1 MRPLRPPVAPDA
13 PIALGYMQ
21 VPLLTEPDRTG
32 GLLRHRAQSWGY
44 RWGGTHLDHHTHGG
58 TIAALARHA
67 SREPDVWLIVV
78 PDATH
83 LPGGRRLLTTH
94 TMVIRIVTADTDDGA
109 TLHRPTPIPGVSIA
123 ALITRPTREDTLEG
137 LL

>member
-1 MRPLRPPVAPDA
+1 MTRLPHPLTPDA

-21 VPLLTEPDRTG
+21 VPLLAEPDRTG
-32 GLLRHRAQSWGY
+32 ALMRQRAHSWGY

-83 LPGGRRLLTTH
+83 LPGGRRLLTTA

-109 TLHRPTPIPGVSIA
+109 TLLRPTPVPGVSIA
-123 ALITRPTREDTLEG
+123 ALLTRRAREDTFEG

>member
-1 MRPLRPPVAPDA
+1 MTRLPHSLAAEA

-21 VPLLTEPDRTG
+21 VPLLAEPDRIG
-32 GLLRHRAQSWGY
+32 ALMRHRAQSWRY
-44 RWGGTHLDHHTHGG
+44 RWGGTHLDHHTHGD

-67 SREPDVWLIVV
+67 SRVPDVWLIVV

-83 LPGGRRLLTTH
+83 LPGGRRLLTTA
-94 TMVIRIVTADTDDGA
+94 TMVIRVVTADTDDGA
-109 TLHRPTPIPGVSIA
+109 TMLRPTPIPGVSIA
-123 ALITRPTREDTLEG
+123 ALLTRPAREDTFEG

>member
-1 MRPLRPPVAPDA
+1 MRRMHAPLAADA

-21 VPLLTEPDRTG
+21 VPLLADPHRIG
-32 GLLRHRAQSWGY
+32 ALMRHRAQSWGY

-58 TIAALARHA
+58 TIAALAQHA

-78 PDATH
+78 PDAAH
-83 LPGGRRLLTTH
+83 LPGGRRLLTTR

-109 TLHRPTPIPGVSIA
+109 TLHRPTPVPGVSVL
-123 ALITRPTREDTLEG
+123 ALLTRPTREDTFEG

>member
-1 MRPLRPPVAPDA
+1 MRPLHPPLPLDA

-21 VPLLTEPDRTG
+21 VPLLAEPDRIG
-32 GLLRHRAQSWGY
+32 ALMRHRAQSWGY
-44 RWGGTHLDHHTHGG
+44 RWGGTHLDHHTGG

-78 PDATH
+78 PDTTH
-83 LPGGRRLLTTH
+83 LPGGRRLLTTA

-123 ALITRPTREDTLEG
+123 ALLTRPTGEDTFEG